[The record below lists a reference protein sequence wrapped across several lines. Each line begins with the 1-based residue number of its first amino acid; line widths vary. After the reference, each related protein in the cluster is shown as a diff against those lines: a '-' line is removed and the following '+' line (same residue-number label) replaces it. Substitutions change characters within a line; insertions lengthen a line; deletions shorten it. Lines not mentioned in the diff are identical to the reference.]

1 MPLFTIGVSVIVIS
15 TLLLLLGAIQKRL
28 ILTKLT
34 YCYRHS
40 DIDEYR
46 KLMSSRLLRFL
57 FPRFNFLF
65 LQLNG
70 EIKAQNSEKVESIF
84 DEMDRLKM
92 SPEQRTAMYSIV
104 LKYFIDYNEVC
115 RAEKILEH
123 IEHFN
128 DIDLS

>member
-1 MPLFTIGVSVIVIS
+1 M
-15 TLLLLLGAIQKRL
+15 
-28 ILTKLT
+28 TKLT